1 MLRNVL
7 EASLATF
14 WAASSQLFGDSDIT
28 SMTLTIFAINL
39 VPLPA
44 YIAGRYGRGCYSVAL
59 NRLRGGAVLKR
70 PRSGFVRLTGRQA
83 AVVYRSVVGLVAE
96 DVEEFAASGC
106 HSFD

>member
-39 VPLPA
+39 VPFPA
-44 YIAGRYGRGCYSVAL
+44 YIAGRNGRGCYSVAL
-59 NRLRGGAVLKR
+59 KRLQGGAVRKR
-70 PRSGFVRLTGRQA
+70 LGSGIFIG
-83 AVVYRSVVGLVAE
+83 
-96 DVEEFAASGC
+96 
-106 HSFD
+106 